1 MCNCLAESTVPHC
14 WFGAGA
20 GLRAGAGLS
29 WLEVVRSVTL
39 SEMSRELHMVTA
51 VTLGTDWSPQR

>member
-1 MCNCLAESTVPHC
+1 MPHC
-14 WFGAGA
+14 WAGA

-39 SEMSRELHMVTA
+39 SEMSRELHMVTT
-51 VTLGTDWSPQR
+51 VTLSPQHNVPDRAANEPSTKF

>member
-1 MCNCLAESTVPHC
+1 MPHC
-14 WFGAGA
+14 WAGA

-39 SEMSRELHMVTA
+39 SEMSRELHMVTT
-51 VTLGTDWSPQR
+51 VTLPTTQCP